1 MPNARKP
8 TVDAIPKNFPVFPL
22 TGALLLPGGRLPLH
36 IFEERYR
43 NMVEDALASDRI
55 IGVIQPFRGR
65 PETYSEADEPSEP
78 DRPEPDH
85 PELYEVG
92 CVGLIERWE
101 RLPDERF
108 ILLLRGLRRF
118 RVSRELPLERGYRRV
133 RADLERFAID
143 SEDVEANVSPDQLMD
158 ALRQFAEVHQ
168 VPLELDRLRE
178 LSGLALLNSI
188 AMALPFPPAEKQ
200 ALLEAPDVIQRHEML
215 LTLLGMGIELRS
227 DVPPP
232 LLN

>member
-1 MPNARKP
+1 MDELP
-8 TVDAIPKNFPVFPL
+8 DIIPVFPL

-43 NMVEDALASDRI
+43 NMVEDALAGDRA
-55 IGVIQPFRGR
+55 IGIIQPFGKV
-65 PETYSEADEPSEP
+65 PQTYSEEEGPDEL
-78 DRPEPDH
+78 DD

-101 RLPDERF
+101 RLPDGRF
-108 ILLLRGLRRF
+108 IMLLRGVRRF
-118 RVSRELPLERGYRRV
+118 TIAEELPLERGYRRV
-133 RADLERFAID
+133 AASFERFEVD
-143 SEDVEANVSPDQLMD
+143 TEDVEADVTPDILMG
-158 ALRQFAEVHQ
+158 ALRQFAEAHN
-168 VPLELDRLRE
+168 VPLELDRLGE

-200 ALLEAPDVIQRHEML
+200 ALLEAPDVTRRHEL
-215 LTLLGMGIELRS
+215 LLALLDMGIELRG
-227 DVPPP
+227 DVAAP